1 MSEEKVTVYFKCKV
15 CKKTRD
21 MLVPPEREQL
31 WLDRIE
37 NGQQIICYA
46 CPNLQRLIILKKR
59 ELKDITNGMA
69 DMIGITRKPK

>member
-1 MSEEKVTVYFKCKV
+1 MADDKVTVYFKCKV

-37 NGQQIICYA
+37 NGQEIICYA
-46 CPNLQRLIILKKR
+46 CPEPSTFNYPEKK
-59 ELKDITNGMA
+59 
-69 DMIGITRKPK
+69 GIEGYYKWHGGYDWNNKEA